1 MLKGLWAKVR
11 RVDQWPEAQA
21 TVRIVERYVEPSA
34 GRYEFDKKLADVT
47 FAYTDNQG
55 SLQYG
60 SITVQDSSDLYDAKE
75 NDTFSIRVDPMHPE
89 RYYSF
94 EPTKADV

>member
-1 MLKGLWAKVR
+1 MLRELWTKLR
-11 RVDQWPEAQA
+11 GTDKWPEAQA
-21 TVRIVERYVEPSA
+21 TVRIVEQYEEPSA
-34 GRYEFDKKLADVT
+34 GRYESDRKLANVT